1 MGTNEKLKNLARKY
15 GLKYQYQEFENCYG
29 GNWLV
34 CTHSIYNESGC
45 FTIHCVP
52 QRLEVDFYFSD
63 RFSRNQRELCTKEVN
78 VYEFEKSTWEKDQK
92 IGPFKNPFFFWSPN
106 NIIDTLIK
114 VIAELIKKN
123 NEFFGVQV
131 SSP

>member
-1 MGTNEKLKNLARKY
+1 MGIKEKLNNLAREY
-15 GLKYQYQEFENCYG
+15 GLTYQYQEFEKCYG
-29 GNWLV
+29 GNWWV
-34 CTHSIYNESGC
+34 CTHSIYNASGC
-45 FTIHCVP
+45 FTIYCVP
-52 QRLEVDFYFSD
+52 QRLEVDFFFSD
-63 RFSRNQRELCTKEVN
+63 RFSRNRRELCAKEVN

-92 IGPFKNPFFFWSPN
+92 IGPFKNPFYFWSPN
-106 NIIDTLIK
+106 NIINTLIK